1 VQEVKLTEVLAH
13 GLHSFDERDLPMEL
27 EELHVHMAGV
37 EDECTTEGEE
47 L

>member
-1 VQEVKLTEVLAH
+1 VQEVKLAEVLAH
-13 GLHSFDERDLPMEL
+13 GLHSFDERDLPMEP
-27 EELHVHMAGV
+27 EELHVSMTGV